1 MLNRRTGCTPDC
13 SQAMFLPH
21 FSIYSE
27 GGNIA
32 DPVTMSLFF
41 QGHVDMFWR
50 TNSLKDSL
58 DPSHLV
64 FGESTLLCLGPNLFI
79 FAPMLWTAEIVSDRE
94 NKNQQVA
101 CTSFLLF
108 LLQPVFPVFY
118 LLLFLLTVTSLEPR
132 PSFFDTAQGAKW
144 GNDQCGESLWSSE
157 LPLYLS
163 DVARYLVPPQLCR
176 MPSDNDLTYWDGV
189 AFVPWLD
196 MVPWT
201 WKVFQACSLHPACFG
216 GFGIVMQWD
225 FFSRLKC

>member
-1 MLNRRTGCTPDC
+1 
-13 SQAMFLPH
+13 MFLPH

-41 QGHVDMFWR
+41 QGHADMSWR
-50 TNSLKDSL
+50 TNSLNDSL

-101 CTSFLLF
+101 CTSFLFF

-118 LLLFLLTVTSLEPR
+118 CFSYWQLPPWSPVPAFLTLSTGSLFVVGEWPVCWTLMEFWAASL
-132 PSFFDTAQGAKW
+132 SFRCGTIPGATPALQDAKW
-144 GNDQCGESLWSSE
+144 
-157 LPLYLS
+157 
-163 DVARYLVPPQLCR
+163 
-176 MPSDNDLTYWDGV
+176 
-189 AFVPWLD
+189 
-196 MVPWT
+196 
-201 WKVFQACSLHPACFG
+201 
-216 GFGIVMQWD
+216 
-225 FFSRLKC
+225 

>member
-1 MLNRRTGCTPDC
+1 
-13 SQAMFLPH
+13 MFLPH

-41 QGHVDMFWR
+41 QGHADMSWR
-50 TNSLKDSL
+50 TNSLNDSL

-79 FAPMLWTAEIVSDRE
+79 FAPMLWTAEIVSERIKT
-94 NKNQQVA
+94 NKLPAHLSCSFCYSLFFQYFIAFPTDSYVPGAPSQLFWHLAQAA
-101 CTSFLLF
+101 CLL
-108 LLQPVFPVFY
+108 
-118 LLLFLLTVTSLEPR
+118 R
-132 PSFFDTAQGAKW
+132 
-144 GNDQCGESLWSSE
+144 GNDQSAGPLWSSE

-163 DVARYLVPPQLCR
+163 DVAQYLVPPQLCR

-189 AFVPWLD
+189 ALVPWLD

-201 WKVFQACSLHPACFG
+201 WKVFSSLLTSSCLFWGVWYCNAVGFLLQAQMLNHC
-216 GFGIVMQWD
+216 
-225 FFSRLKC
+225 